1 MSGDGDGYLI
11 WLITWRVEKGWYEY
25 LWLLRQY
32 GGKLSQCTMGWIF
45 VFWQGKAPGQ
55 NTRQFFVSLKGGPNF
70 PNPRTP
76 EVRKWTVTHSA
87 SGFWR
92 DHLLDLSAWLL
103 CSRLPPFIR
112 VLKSTFDSEEHDITQ
127 FFGKCLT
134 FYGNP
139 GFMMPFIH
147 QTERTNK
154 AVFSAIEDNP
164 TPLPPTCF
172 AMKFEVW
179 RDTYVTIAIVQ
190 NSSPVY
196 SEWYKGITVDEVAQK
211 ISCEYCVISF
221 LLSTCKASHNNLSRK
236 NELATFVI
244 SFPMVSQLRH
254 LITPVSSG

>member
-1 MSGDGDGYLI
+1 MHYGIDFCFL
-11 WLITWRVEKGWYEY
+11 TRKGPPP
-25 LWLLRQY
+25 
-32 GGKLSQCTMGWIF
+32 KH
-45 VFWQGKAPGQ
+45 
-55 NTRQFFVSLKGGPNF
+55 NTFFRSLKGGPNF

-76 EVRKWTVTHSA
+76 GVRKWTVTHSA

-92 DHLLDLSAWLL
+92 HHLLDLSAWLL

-154 AVFSAIEDNP
+154 AVFSAIEDDP

-179 RDTYVTIAIVQ
+179 REAYVTIGIVQ
-190 NSSPVY
+190 NSSPVC
-196 SEWYKGITVDEVAQK
+196 SEWYKGISVDEVAQK
-211 ISCEYCVISF
+211 ISCEYCLISF